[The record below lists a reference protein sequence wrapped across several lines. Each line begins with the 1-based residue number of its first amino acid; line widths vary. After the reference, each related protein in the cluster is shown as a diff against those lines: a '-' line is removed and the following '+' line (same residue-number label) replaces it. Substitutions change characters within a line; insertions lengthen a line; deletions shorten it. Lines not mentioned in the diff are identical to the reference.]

1 MVQIIPCFYF
11 HDISPSFREC
21 LKYWFLNTGLQ
32 NAQLIKPWVLL
43 TQLELNLLIRPEEI
57 MALLLTASSIMKL
70 EMAVN
75 KSEEW
80 RLCCRYTKGK
90 EISNKQLNKEE
101 VRSSKQG
108 SKTIFLDATG
118 TDFERLNTHDSSG
131 REGIQ
136 IQRQDRTG
144 STQKLLATPTPTP
157 TLWKLW
163 WVLSSS
169 SSSSLSRQLIEMKWI
184 DFCGKH
190 FLITT
195 RSSIDWYSLSSS
207 TTLLLF
213 LEYYVLYKYIVCTL
227 LQLYMLHAP
236 TS

>member
-1 MVQIIPCFYF
+1 
-11 HDISPSFREC
+11 
-21 LKYWFLNTGLQ
+21 
-32 NAQLIKPWVLL
+32 
-43 TQLELNLLIRPEEI
+43 
-57 MALLLTASSIMKL
+57 MKL

-144 STQKLLATPTPTP
+144 SWPHPHPHCGNFGECWVPPLPPHCHASWLKWNGLISVTNIFLSLLGA
-157 TLWKLW
+157 
-163 WVLSSS
+163 VLTD
-169 SSSSLSRQLIEMKWI
+169 SLFPVVLHYYSFW
-184 DFCGKH
+184 
-190 FLITT
+190 
-195 RSSIDWYSLSSS
+195 SIMYCISIL
-207 TTLLLF
+207 
-213 LEYYVLYKYIVCTL
+213 YVHSCNYTC
-227 LQLYMLHAP
+227 YMLLHP
-236 TS
+236 TSWHLL